1 MFFLGSRLSNLVLL
15 ISTYDLLIS
24 TYPTYGKTLK
34 KILSMCHLSTK
45 NMAFVFTLFFV
56 KQQENTWIDV
66 SLGFEVH
73 ERFPAGRA

>member
-1 MFFLGSRLSNLVLL
+1 
-15 ISTYDLLIS
+15 
-24 TYPTYGKTLK
+24 
-34 KILSMCHLSTK
+34 MCHLSTK